1 MVLTLAGDC
10 SMRLNPVF
18 LVGPE
23 PEKPPARD
31 VSRRAFLTG
40 IFGGAALGGGITL
53 AVLRPWGTADP
64 APRTDSE
71 SLSWALSI
79 QQADLEELLA
89 NYATFL
95 LVFAEERDERL
106 IPGLERLVVSV
117 LERQETLRAD
127 APALA
132 RSLATEIETNAAA
145 AALRPYVDV
154 LRRIR

>member
-1 MVLTLAGDC
+1 
-10 SMRLNPVF
+10 
-18 LVGPE
+18 
-23 PEKPPARD
+23 
-31 VSRRAFLTG
+31 
-40 IFGGAALGGGITL
+40 L